1 LLLLRGILIAKQGL
15 KIALLEE
22 EEKKDLN
29 QLTHP

>member
-22 EEKKDLN
+22 EKKDLN